1 MKKDKYPLTAGG
13 LLPGGP
19 GGVVDASGRICGP
32 GSMTSSQSGA
42 VAAAAAARDVYSS
55 MNGYMPNGYHS
66 AYAAASS
73 ADPNSVYGQSP
84 YGNSGSAAL
93 YGRYDTS
100 SYMSS
105 YMNGSYAMS
114 MYGAASGNP
123 SAGGGTAPLPQGSNG
138 AHGGSGSPYGSMQ
151 SMSPGG
157 GQASHSPGSAD
168 SENGGPPTTTNNSN
182 VAMPSGSPAGGGLS
196 GYNLKREVTPPAGSN
211 GSGPALPSGGA
222 QQPQPQDLN
231 RMISMYLPGDAAAAA
246 NGDPNAQSRIQSMYA
261 GHYQAMMGGGG
272 GIGGAPPPG
281 HPDLTTTGG
290 ASMGLG
296 HHSVHPG
303 NAMSMAHM

>member
-1 MKKDKYPLTAGG
+1 
-13 LLPGGP
+13 
-19 GGVVDASGRICGP
+19 
-32 GSMTSSQSGA
+32 
-42 VAAAAAARDVYSS
+42 
-55 MNGYMPNGYHS
+55 
-66 AYAAASS
+66 
-73 ADPNSVYGQSP
+73 
-84 YGNSGSAAL
+84 
-93 YGRYDTS
+93 
-100 SYMSS
+100 
-105 YMNGSYAMS
+105 MS

-123 SAGGGTAPLPQGSNG
+123 SGGGGTAPLPQGSNG

-211 GSGPALPSGGA
+211 GSGPALPPGGA

-261 GHYQAMMGGGG
+261 GHYQAMMGSGG

-281 HPDLTTTGG
+281 HPEGV
-290 ASMGLG
+290 SMGAG
-296 HHSVHPG
+296 HHSVHPA